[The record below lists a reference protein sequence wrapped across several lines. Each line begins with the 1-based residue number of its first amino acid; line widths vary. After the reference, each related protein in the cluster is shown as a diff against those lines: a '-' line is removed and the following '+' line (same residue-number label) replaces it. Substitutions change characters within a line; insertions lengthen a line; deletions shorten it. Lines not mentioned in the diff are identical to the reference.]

1 MCLLLR
7 LPSSDGVTKSMD
19 GVCFTLPQSG
29 FVQQSHQGDAL
40 HSAVLVWSSV
50 RLAGSVGHTLWQAL

>member
-1 MCLLLR
+1 
-7 LPSSDGVTKSMD
+7 MD